1 MTVWSPD
8 RRLLD
13 HHRKVQSQISYNWK
27 TQCSSGGFLIDSK
40 FRLKRVDSS
49 GKKTFN
55 NLIIKLFAEAIKS
68 KFVASPRAQKENFSP
83 SQGKRGKNLFNSITQ
98 WMAGKLLWHERSC
111 EKGFF
116 VKDLLRSCWRSEK
129 YFQRLKKLR
138 WKNENGIH
146 KYKCFVYIFSPLFFI
161 LGNAYGIFQV
171 WEFSTSDWT

>member
-1 MTVWSPD
+1 M
-8 RRLLD
+8 
-13 HHRKVQSQISYNWK
+13 
-27 TQCSSGGFLIDSK
+27 IDSK

-55 NLIIKLFAEAIKS
+55 NLIIKLFEEAIKS

-116 VKDLLRSCWRSEK
+116 RQRFIAKLL
-129 YFQRLKKLR
+129 
-138 WKNENGIH
+138 
-146 KYKCFVYIFSPLFFI
+146 
-161 LGNAYGIFQV
+161 A
-171 WEFSTSDWT
+171 